1 MTAALLIWVGAV
13 PLAAFAA
20 VKWASMVPL
29 DRAAMSIA
37 VPVMTA
43 AMFVFTAGMLR
54 IVFVPLADAA
64 RSDAVLAAVICWPLV
79 VLAVTSWAGL
89 WRHPKGPRP

>member
-1 MTAALLIWVGAV
+1 MTAASLIWFGSV
-13 PLAAFAA
+13 PLAGFAA

-29 DRAAMSIA
+29 DRAAMSVA
-37 VPVMTA
+37 VPVVTA

-64 RSDAVLAAVICWPLV
+64 RFVPDAVLAARWP
-79 VLAVTSWAGL
+79 LAVTSWNGL
-89 WRHPKGPRP
+89 RRHPKGPRP